1 MKRASLIVIVTV
13 FFFNQAFAQSVQE
26 KLDAYMQA
34 LTKYAG
40 FNGSVLVAK
49 GGDILLEKGYGFR
62 NADAGT
68 IHDANSVF
76 QIGSVTKQFTSS
88 IILRLASEGKL
99 SLKDTLS
106 KYFPEYQYAKKI
118 TIENLLNH
126 VSGIYNYTQNAD
138 FMQNHV
144 TEPLSQTSFW
154 GMIKD
159 KPLNF
164 EPGSNYNY
172 SNSGYLILGYLIEK
186 VTGQPYERVA
196 RKYLF
201 EPAGMTHSGF
211 DFTHLASPVKSVGYM
226 ALTKDAKTP
235 APIVDSTVAFSAGA
249 IYSTVHDL
257 YNWNTALNSGK
268 IIQKKNLEKAYTPYK
283 QKYGYGFGI
292 DSVFG
297 KRLISHG
304 GGIHGFV
311 SDLAYVPEDKVS
323 VVLLSN
329 KPYQLSVVERDLLAV
344 LYNQPYKLAEEQKE
358 GKVDTA
364 TLNKYVG
371 EYELASTFKIT
382 VVQVGG
388 GLKAQATGQPQF
400 DLFAESENIFFYKV
414 VEAKIEFVRNGKGEV
429 ESLILHQS
437 GANIPGK
444 KIK

>member
-1 MKRASLIVIVTV
+1 MKKACLIVVTV
-13 FFFNQAFAQSVQE
+13 FFFNHAFAQPVRV

-49 GGDILLEKGYGFR
+49 NGEVLLEKGYGFR
-62 NADAGT
+62 NAESET
-68 IHDANSVF
+68 LHDQNSVF
-76 QIGSVTKQFTSS
+76 QIGSVTKQFTST
-88 IILRLASEGKL
+88 IIQRLALEGKL

-106 KYFPEYQYAKKI
+106 KYFPQYEYANKI

-126 VSGIYNYTQNAD
+126 VSGIYNYTMNAD

-144 TEPLSQTSFW
+144 TENLSQTAFW
-154 GMIKD
+154 NMIKD
-159 KPLNF
+159 KPLDF
-164 EPGSNYNY
+164 EPGSKFNY
-172 SNSGYLILGYLIEK
+172 SNSGYMILGYLIEK
-186 VTGQPYERVA
+186 VTGKPYESIV

-211 DFTHLASPVKSVGYM
+211 DFTHLTSPLKSVGYM
-226 ALTKDAKTP
+226 VLSKQAKTE
-235 APIVDSTVAFSAGA
+235 ALVVDSTVAFSAGA

-268 IIQKKNLEKAYTPYK
+268 IIPLASLEKAYKPYK
-283 QKYGYGFGI
+283 QKYGYGFTV
-292 DSVFG
+292 DSIYG

-323 VVLLSN
+323 VVILSN
-329 KPYQLSVVERDLLAV
+329 KPYQLSVAEHDLLAV

-358 GKVDTA
+358 LKVDTA
-364 TLNKYVG
+364 TLNNYVG
-371 EYELASTFKIT
+371 EYELAPTFKIT
-382 VVQVGG
+382 IVQVGG
-388 GLKAQATGQPQF
+388 GLKAQATGQAQF
-400 DLFAESENIFFYKV
+400 DVFAQTENVFFYKV
-414 VEAKIEFVRNGKGEV
+414 VEAQIEFVKNEKGDV
-429 ESLILHQS
+429 KGLILHQ
-437 GANIPGK
+437 GGQNIPGK